1 MKALRLTFTALGLAA
16 LLTAQAS
23 AQGGRGGFGGGGG
36 AALLTNKGVLKELK
50 VDDAQTEKLAKA
62 SEELQAKGR
71 EARQGLQDLSQEERR
86 DKMTAL
92 TKTMNADMDKV
103 VGEVLKPEQVNRFK
117 EIRLQVR
124 GADAFGD
131 EAIAKD
137 LKVTDEQ
144 KGKIK
149 DLLADQQ
156 TQMREIF
163 MGAADDREGAMKKV
177 TELRKETK
185 TKIVALMTEDQKK
198 AWAGLTGAAFEFV
211 PEPPPQRNN

>member
-23 AQGGRGGFGGGGG
+23 AQGGRGFGGGGG
-36 AALLTNKGVLKELK
+36 GPALLSNKGVLKELK

-62 SEELQAKGR
+62 SEELQAKAR

-92 TKTMNADMDKV
+92 TKTMNTDVDKV
-103 VGEVLKPEQVNRFK
+103 VGEVLKPEQVKRFK
-117 EIRLQVR
+117 EIRLQVL
-124 GADAFGD
+124 GSNAFGD

-149 DLLADQQ
+149 DILADQQ
-156 TQMREIF
+156 TQMREIL

-177 TELRKETK
+177 TELRKEMK

-198 AWAGLTGAAFEFV
+198 AWAGMTGAAFEFV